1 MMNEKMIEKLTTKGF
16 TRWTKGKYDR
26 MYINAKDLGLVC
38 EYYKTGNIHTAEFQ
52 GYYISNSE
60 AYRMKAAKTY
70 IDVATEE
77 VSSTNSDLEAAAAAI
92 LAEVKAEIEAEEAA
106 EAKEIEW
113 SEDAEFAA
121 RIDEYKE
128 EAGYKGEFITLKAK
142 SLEDA
147 KAEAKEYADQVY
159 KYNGYFGIRVFRKT
173 KKSGR
178 YVNAKIEI
186 FQNVA
191 KYEEKSGRW
200 IAASDKWVERT
211 TMDADG
217 REMYKMYKNVSA

>member
-1 MMNEKMIEKLTTKGF
+1 MMNEKMIEKLTAKGF

-147 KAEAKEYADQVY
+147 KAEAKEYAD
-159 KYNGYFGIRVFRKT
+159 
-173 KKSGR
+173 
-178 YVNAKIEI
+178 
-186 FQNVA
+186 
-191 KYEEKSGRW
+191 
-200 IAASDKWVERT
+200 
-211 TMDADG
+211 
-217 REMYKMYKNVSA
+217 